1 MSNKRVL
8 AWHCKLYGCGGIG
21 DHLRGVLSIFVVA
34 LFSRR
39 RLVMYWE
46 APSENLYLRPNMIN
60 WDDKQ
65 AIDKIRQS
73 KKNDTIDIRGFT
85 GLETPNELHNRGALT
100 DAHAHAALIILIVVK
115 RDQYSL
121 LSRQLK

>member
-1 MSNKRVL
+1 MHDKALYKSVL
-8 AWHCKLYGCGGIG
+8 ENILDNY
-21 DHLRGVLSIFVVA
+21 LS
-34 LFSRR
+34 
-39 RLVMYWE
+39 
-46 APSENLYLRPNMIN
+46 
-60 WDDKQ
+60 K
-65 AIDKIRQS
+65 
-73 KKNDTIDIRGFT
+73 TIDIRGFT

>member
-1 MSNKRVL
+1 MATDGSL
-8 AWHCKLYGCGGIG
+8 G
-21 DHLRGVLSIFVVA
+21 DHSSGESTLDSSSSLGS
-34 LFSRR
+34 S
-39 RLVMYWE
+39 
-46 APSENLYLRPNMIN
+46 S
-60 WDDKQ
+60 
-65 AIDKIRQS
+65 S
-73 KKNDTIDIRGFT
+73 IDIRGFT